1 MERGSIGGARAG
13 KASVDGAEAVAR
25 LEKLLGCAI
34 AEDDSEILIE
44 TEDRMVVGVEGI
56 FQAEGGDLEDADL
69 AVEGEGALEVRD
81 EGLADDVRVLPEL
94 TRCVGTLAGE
104 GRRE

>member
-13 KASVDGAEAVAR
+13 ESSVDGAEAVAR
-25 LEKLLGCAI
+25 LEKLLGGAI

-44 TEDRMVVGVEGI
+44 AEDRMVVGVESI

-69 AVEGEGALEVRD
+69 AVEGESALEVRN

-94 TRCVGTLAGE
+94 SCE
-104 GRRE
+104 